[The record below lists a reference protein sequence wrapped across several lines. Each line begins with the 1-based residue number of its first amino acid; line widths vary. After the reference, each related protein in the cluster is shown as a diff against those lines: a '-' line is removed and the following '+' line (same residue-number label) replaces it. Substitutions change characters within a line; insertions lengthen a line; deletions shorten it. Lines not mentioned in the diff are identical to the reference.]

1 MTSTMDN
8 TEKHVREHLI
18 HCGYAHI
25 EYEPDG
31 NIPPDFLVAGNTAVE
46 VRRLNQNYFS
56 ESEVKGLE
64 EVAISLWNRMSKLL
78 ASFGPPSRGSSWYVY
93 YRFSRPIGAWTS
105 IEQTIRAGLQDFV
118 VDANHSKRIVARA
131 QGIEVEVIAEKMQP
145 HKSMFV
151 IAGCSDQDSG
161 GWLLAEMEAN
171 IRYCASEKSRKV
183 QQFRPNYEHWW
194 LALVDHIGYGLD
206 NLDCEMFRD
215 QVSVD
220 HNWDKILVIDP
231 NDHKRWL
238 EI

>member
-25 EYEPDG
+25 EYEPNG
-31 NIPPDFLVAGNTAVE
+31 NIPPDFLVDGKIAVE
-46 VRRLNQNYFS
+46 VRRLNQRCFS
-56 ESEVKGLE
+56 ESDEKGLE
-64 EVAISLWNRMSKLL
+64 EVSIPLWNRLGKLL
-78 ASFGPPSRGSSWYVY
+78 ASFGPPSRGESWYVF
-93 YRFSRPIGAWTS
+93 YRFSRPMGTWKS
-105 IEQTIRAGLQDFV
+105 LEQTIRTGLKDFV
-118 VDANHSKRIVARA
+118 ADANHSKRIVAKA
-131 QGIEVEVIAEKMQP
+131 QGIEVEVIAKKSKP
-145 HKSMFV
+145 HISMF
-151 IAGCSDQDSG
+151 IMAGCSDQDSG

-183 QQFRPNYEHWW
+183 QKFRSKYDRWW

-206 NLDCEMFRD
+206 NFDCEMFRD

-220 HNWDKILVIDP
+220 HNWDKILIIDP

>member
-25 EYEPDG
+25 EYEPNG
-31 NIPPDFLVAGNTAVE
+31 NIPPDFLVDGKIAVE
-46 VRRLNQNYFS
+46 VRRLNQRCFS
-56 ESEVKGLE
+56 ESDEKGLE
-64 EVAISLWNRMSKLL
+64 EVSIPLWNRLGKLL
-78 ASFGPPSRGSSWYVY
+78 ASFGPPSRGESWYVF
-93 YRFSRPIGAWTS
+93 YRFSRPMGTWKS
-105 IEQTIRAGLQDFV
+105 LEQTIRTGLKDFV
-118 VDANHSKRIVARA
+118 ADANHSKRIVAKA
-131 QGIEVEVIAEKMQP
+131 QGIEVEVIAKKSQP
-145 HKSMFV
+145 QISMF
-151 IAGCSDQDSG
+151 IMAGCSDQDSG

-183 QQFRPNYEHWW
+183 QKFRSKYDRWW

-206 NLDCEMFRD
+206 NFDCEMFRD

-220 HNWDKILVIDP
+220 HNWDKILIIDP

>member
-1 MTSTMDN
+1 MDN

-25 EYEPDG
+25 EYEPNG
-31 NIPPDFLVAGNTAVE
+31 NIPPDFLVDGKIAVE
-46 VRRLNQNYFS
+46 VRRLNQRCFS
-56 ESEVKGLE
+56 ESDEKGLE
-64 EVAISLWNRMSKLL
+64 EVSIPLWNRLGKLL
-78 ASFGPPSRGSSWYVY
+78 ASFGPPSRGESWYVF
-93 YRFSRPIGAWTS
+93 YRFSRPMGTWKS
-105 IEQTIRAGLQDFV
+105 LEQTIRTGLKDFV
-118 VDANHSKRIVARA
+118 ADANHSKRIVAKA
-131 QGIEVEVIAEKMQP
+131 QGIEVEVIAKKSKP
-145 HKSMFV
+145 HISMF
-151 IAGCSDQDSG
+151 IMAGCSDQDSG

-183 QQFRPNYEHWW
+183 QKFRSKYDRWW

-206 NLDCEMFRD
+206 NFDCEMFRD

-220 HNWDKILVIDP
+220 HNWDKILIIDP